1 MSNRSLTSPSI
12 HRIQLPAEAQEAAKV
27 LGFTKEMWNADQ
39 EPKECNKSWKR
50 LPDEQKAAAGVL
62 GYDQATWDASQTVD
76 ESD

>member
-1 MSNRSLTSPSI
+1 MTKYDDFDWDE
-12 HRIQLPAEAQEAAKV
+12 LPAEAQEAAKV

-62 GYDQATWDASQTVD
+62 GYDQATWDAS
-76 ESD
+76 